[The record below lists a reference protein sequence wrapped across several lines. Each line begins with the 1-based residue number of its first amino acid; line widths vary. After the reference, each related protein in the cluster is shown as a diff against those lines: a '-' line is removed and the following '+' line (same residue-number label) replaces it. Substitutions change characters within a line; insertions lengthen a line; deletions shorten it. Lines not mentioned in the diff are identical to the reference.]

1 MSTAKGKDP
10 ILDNLIWS
18 DIEYTL
24 HEFVDRFPLPQIV
37 KVTEGYYGP
46 TEDSCIGAEQILTLH
61 CVKSTEKVLARDRK
75 KRELNIPLNCS
86 QKVEVRPADFRGI
99 YETVE
104 EISRIPTKFVRVTQG
119 YYGLDEDSVC
129 VNPGDKLEVIRV
141 EHGLTGKEHCV
152 LFHNEE
158 RNPVRLP
165 FSVSAGFQSLLDGRE
180 YYLKEL
186 ITSSPKLPLYFQFV
200 DPPCITRRSSEQVFN
215 TSLGVL
221 SLEKVYQDAT
231 VICTTKEGNVRT
243 VVSCPK
249 HLPVTIN
256 VARGALSDDKDYVR
270 ICRVFHDGVSL
281 AKIENLEI
289 QNIYASRDT
298 IREYEY
304 IADVLPPPPVPP
316 RDSSSED
323 TATPNHQVT
332 PTGTSESPDSDDDA
346 HEYNYI
352 DDYDFPSPPNINEE
366 LQNSDA
372 SPLPASDAFQ
382 GMTDLDKKFSETIL
396 NDDDAGIVNDD
407 DGYLYQPVEANS
419 LPSQPKSSDT
429 TVDKQEPVAPPRKAK
444 SETKKN
450 VDGNKPETKPKPP
463 PPAVKP
469 KPVINRSH
477 SLPHQKVKDFKVPD
491 DLSQMTV
498 NEVSQFLR
506 HFHFGDYVEVFAEND
521 VDGSMLVSL
530 EDDEL
535 KALGM
540 NAFQCK
546 KVKKLVGGWRPKE

>member
-18 DIEYTL
+18 DIEYKL
-24 HEFVDRFPLPQIV
+24 SNFVDRFPLPQIV

-61 CVKSTEKVLARDRK
+61 SVKTTEKILARDRK

-86 QKVEVRPADFRGI
+86 QKVEIRPADFRGI

-141 EHGLTGKEHCV
+141 EYGLGGKEDYV

-158 RNPVRLP
+158 RCPVRLP

-186 ITSSPKLPLYFQFV
+186 IATSPKLPLYFQFIE
-200 DPPCITRRSSEQVFN
+200 PPSITRRSSEQVFN

-221 SLEKVYQDAT
+221 SLEKVYEDAT
-231 VICTTKEGNVRT
+231 VICTTKEGDVRT

-249 HLPVTIN
+249 RLPITIN

-281 AKIENLEI
+281 VKIENMEL

-304 IADVLPPPPVPP
+304 LADVVPPPVPP
-316 RDSSSED
+316 RDASSED
-323 TATPNHQVT
+323 TPTSNQQV
-332 PTGTSESPDSDDDA
+332 PAAGTNESPDSDDG
-346 HEYNYI
+346 HEYTYI
-352 DDYDFPSPPNINEE
+352 DDYELPPPPPSITTSEAQESETSSMPSSHP
-366 LQNSDA
+366 
-372 SPLPASDAFQ
+372 FQ
-382 GMTDLDKKFSETIL
+382 GKPDLDESSVETVP
-396 NDDDAGIVNDD
+396 NDDGDYV
-407 DGYLYQPVEANS
+407 YLS
-419 LPSQPKSSDT
+419 SQPENSDT
-429 TVDKQEPVAPPRKAK
+429 TAEDQEPVAPPRK
-444 SETKKN
+444 TKLDSK
-450 VDGNKPETKPKPP
+450 KPP
-463 PPAVKP
+463 PPPVKP
-469 KPVINRSH
+469 KPYLKKTH
-477 SLPHQKVKDFKVPD
+477 SVPQQKKQDFQVPD
-491 DLSQMTV
+491 DVSQMTI
-498 NEVSQFLR
+498 NEVSQFLS
-506 HFHFGDYVEVFAEND
+506 HFHFGDYVNVFAENE
-521 VDGSMLVSL
+521 VDGTLLASL
-530 EDDEL
+530 DDEEL
-535 KALGM
+535 KSLGL

-546 KVKKLVGGWRPKE
+546 KLKKLVAGWRPKE